1 MDLRSTFGLHAT
13 PFTREIRI
21 EDQLTL
27 PMHEEALD
35 GLRRALDGRM
45 SGALIAPSGTGK
57 TALLRR
63 LVAGLPEARY
73 QVRTVKVTGLSKRDL
88 CREIAVVCGV
98 SSDGTYPALVR
109 RLTER
114 FETTLDDGGLRPVL
128 VLDEAHEL
136 RPEVLSMLR
145 LLTNFKMDSRLVLS
159 IVLSGQPPLA
169 TLLRR
174 DDQEAI
180 ARRLVYYATLRTF
193 SDAETRAYVEH
204 RWGHKCPGKGGRRE
218 GYRRG
223 DRPGTDPRVANAADT
238 HRTKTRLYKAGCRR
252 IYTAN
257 STTFGPGGQ
266 PGGNQVA
273 TRWATRSIST

>member
-1 MDLRSTFGLHAT
+1 MDLRSTFGLHTT

-27 PMHEEALD
+27 PMHQEALD
-35 GLRRALDGRM
+35 GLLRALDARM
-45 SGALIAPSGTGK
+45 SAALIAPAGTGK

-63 LVAGLPEARY
+63 LVDHLPEARY
-73 QVRTVKVTGLSKRDL
+73 QVRSVKVTGLSKRDL
-88 CREIAVVCGV
+88 CREIAAACGV
-98 SSDGTYPALVR
+98 PPAGSYPALVR
-109 RLTER
+109 KLTER
-114 FETTLDDGGLRPVL
+114 FETTLDDGGLRPVI

-159 IVLSGQPPLA
+159 IVLSGQPPLG

-204 RWGHKCPGKGGRRE
+204 RCAIAGAPRSPFDAAAVDALYEMSRGNLRAIDCLALEALGIAARAKATVVCAGHL
-218 GYRRG
+218 
-223 DRPGTDPRVANAADT
+223 VAA
-238 HRTKTRLYKAGCRR
+238 RKVLW
-252 IYTAN
+252 
-257 STTFGPGGQ
+257 P
-266 PGGNQVA
+266 
-273 TRWATRSIST
+273 

>member
-1 MDLRSTFGLHAT
+1 MDLRSTFGFHAT
-13 PFTREIRI
+13 PFTREIRL

-27 PMHEEALD
+27 PMHEDALD
-35 GLRRALDGRM
+35 GLRRTLDGRM

-63 LVAGLPEARY
+63 LVASLPEARY

-114 FETTLDDGGLRPVL
+114 FETTLDDGGLRPVI

-159 IVLSGQPPLA
+159 IILSGQPPLA

-180 ARRLVYYATLRTF
+180 ARRLVYYATLRTL

-204 RWGHKCPGKGGRRE
+204 RCAIAGAARSPFDDAAVGALYE
-218 GYRRG
+218 MSRG
-223 DRPGTDPRVANAADT
+223 NLRAIDSLALEALSIAA
-238 HRTKTRLYKAGCRR
+238 RTKATVVCAGH
-252 IYTAN
+252 I
-257 STTFGPGGQ
+257 
-266 PGGNQVA
+266 VA
-273 TRWATRSIST
+273 ARKVLWP